1 MKLATRP
8 CTCQGFRQATKLP
21 QQGISKMCWTASSPA
36 SGNLAQPRKEKKSWS
51 DQVIIHNRVPRHT
64 SLNGNSPWPGQ
75 EQVNWFGS
83 TALEPP
89 LFFLKVF
96 LGYPYLNVICSLRH
110 VQWYMWI

>member
-8 CTCQGFRQATKLP
+8 CTCQGFGQATKLP
-21 QQGISKMCWTASSPA
+21 HQGISCWTARARSERQSRTT
-36 SGNLAQPRKEKKSWS
+36 SQRKKSWS

-64 SLNGNSPWPGQ
+64 SLDGKSPWSGQ

-89 LFFLKVF
+89 LFFLKTF
-96 LGYPYLNVICSLRH
+96 LGYPYLNVICSLLH